1 MLFTEEPT
9 IKENALHLKMKIYKR
24 NYITHTHIY
33 TERERGGGGGRE
45 GGRENRVTNIVKT
58 KALNQTW
65 AIISIV
71 VVFYIVRKRNIKYA

>member
-33 TERERGGGGGRE
+33 TERERGGGGE
-45 GGRENRVTNIVKT
+45 GGREGEKIESRT
-58 KALNQTW
+58 L
-65 AIISIV
+65 
-71 VVFYIVRKRNIKYA
+71 